1 MGRKSFTT
9 SSSTYDG
16 TDIPSRIE
24 GGGSAM
30 PVLRGELL

>member
-1 MGRKSFTT
+1 MLPA
-9 SSSTYDG
+9 SSSTYDS

-30 PVLRGELL
+30 PVLTGELL